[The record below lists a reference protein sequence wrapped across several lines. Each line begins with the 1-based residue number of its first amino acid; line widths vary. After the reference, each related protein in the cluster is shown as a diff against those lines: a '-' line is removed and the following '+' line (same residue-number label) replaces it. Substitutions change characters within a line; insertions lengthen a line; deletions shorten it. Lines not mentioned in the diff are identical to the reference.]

1 MKNLF
6 INVRL
11 KGNKELQ
18 SILANDGKFERIG
31 KIEPQDD
38 YNIIDLKGNL
48 VI

>member
-18 SILANDGKFERIG
+18 SILANDA
-31 KIEPQDD
+31 
-38 YNIIDLKGNL
+38 NLKEL
-48 VI
+48 VK